1 MDYSLH
7 MGTRKIE
14 IGPTGERVAAN
25 VKELR
30 LARRMKLDDLS
41 QRLGELGR
49 PILKSGLSK
58 IESGDRR
65 VDVDDLVALAIA
77 LEVNPNR
84 LLLVDHAEVDDELE
98 LTGELSVTSKSAW
111 AWASGDLT
119 DDAGPW
125 PWAKFAEHGG
135 KPMEALAFQQATR
148 PHDPPIY
155 LTPEEW
161 AVVEPIRQRFSH
173 LWFELSEEERPH
185 FRTVMK
191 SLASRPSGAGC
202 RLHPAG

>member
-1 MDYSLH
+1 MRQEKRLTMDQLA
-7 MGTRKIE
+7 
-14 IGPTGERVAAN
+14 ERM
-25 VKELR
+25 R
-30 LARRMKLDDLS
+30 DL
-41 QRLGELGR
+41 GH
-49 PILKSGLSK
+49 PILKSGISK

-98 LTGELSVTSKSAW
+98 LTGELMVTSKSAW

-135 KPMEALAFQQATR
+135 RPMEAHRFQKATR

-161 AVVEPIRQRFSH
+161 AVVEPLRQRVSR
-173 LWFELSEEERPH
+173 LWFDLSEDERPLLQ
-185 FRTVMK
+185 TVFK
-191 SLASRPSGAGC
+191 SLVGFNFAVVAVKEDDRGE
-202 RLHPAG
+202 L

>member
-1 MDYSLH
+1 
-7 MGTRKIE
+7 MGTRKVE
-14 IGPTGERVAAN
+14 RGQVAERVAEN
-25 VKELR
+25 VKRLR
-30 LARRMKLDDLS
+30 VEKRLTLDDLAG
-41 QRLGELGR
+41 RMRALGK

-65 VDVDDLVALAIA
+65 VDVDDLVALAVA

-84 LLLVDHAEVDDELE
+84 LLLVDHADVDDELE
-98 LTGELSVTSKSAW
+98 LTGGLSVTSKSAW

-135 KPMEALAFQQATR
+135 RPGEALAFQQATR

-161 AVVEPIRQRFSH
+161 AVVEPMRRRFSR
-173 LWFELSEEERPH
+173 LWFELSEDERPH
-185 FRTVMK
+185 FRIVMK
-191 SLASRPSGAGC
+191 SLDGFNLPWVKSDEGEG
-202 RLHPAG
+202 